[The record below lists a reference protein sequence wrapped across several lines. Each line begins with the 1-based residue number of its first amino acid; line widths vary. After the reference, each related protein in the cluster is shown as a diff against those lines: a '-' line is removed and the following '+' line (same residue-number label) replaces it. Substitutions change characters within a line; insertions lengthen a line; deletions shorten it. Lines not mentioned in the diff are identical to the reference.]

1 MQFGLLGRS
10 LKHSYSPQIHS
21 FFGDY
26 RYDLIE
32 LEPKDLQSFFEKR
45 EFKGINVTIPYKK
58 EVMKYCDFMSEN
70 AEKIGSVN
78 TIVNKNGKLYGYNTD
93 YYGFKYMI
101 ESIGAVVYNK
111 KAVILGSGG
120 ASVTCKA
127 VLKDLGVSETV
138 TVSRKGENNYS
149 NIQKH
154 YDAEIIVNATPV
166 GMYPNI
172 SEKPIDLNGFKNCKY
187 VFDLIYNPE
196 KTQLLKQADE
206 LGINFSNG
214 LSMLVVQA
222 KKACELF
229 FDRVIDEDITQKII
243 KEFKI

>member
-21 FFGDY
+21 FLGDY
-26 RYDLIE
+26 QYDLIE
-32 LEPKDLQSFFEKR
+32 LEPNELDSFFTKKD
-45 EFKGINVTIPYKK
+45 FKGINVTIPYKK
-58 EVMKYCDFMSEN
+58 EVMKYCDFLSEN

-78 TIVNKNGKLYGYNTD
+78 TIVNKDGKLYGYNTD

-101 ESIGAVVYNK
+101 ESINTEINNK

-127 VLKDLGVSETV
+127 VLNDLQADEVI
-138 TVSRKGENNYS
+138 TVSRTGENNYS
-149 NIQKH
+149 NLSKNF
-154 YDAEIIVNATPV
+154 DAQIIVNATPV

-172 SEKPIDLNGFKNCKY
+172 DESVIDLNDFTQCEY

-196 KTQLLKQADE
+196 KTKLLQNACN
-206 LGINFSNG
+206 LGKKYSNG
-214 LSMLVVQA
+214 LTMLVVQA
-222 KKACELF
+222 KVAAQLF
-229 FDRVIDEDITQKII
+229 LDKNINDDIIEKII